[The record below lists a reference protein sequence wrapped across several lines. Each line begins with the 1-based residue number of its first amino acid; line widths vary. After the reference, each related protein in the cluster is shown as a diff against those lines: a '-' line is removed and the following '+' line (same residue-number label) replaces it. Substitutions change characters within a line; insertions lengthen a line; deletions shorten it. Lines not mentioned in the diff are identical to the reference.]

1 MSPTVEARADDG
13 RPRECD
19 LVLKGGVTSGVV
31 YPSAIAAI
39 AARFTLRNIGGASAG
54 AIAAAVAAAAE
65 FRRRRDPASDPF
77 AELRGLAAELA
88 EGDNLQ
94 RLFTPS
100 PRTAPAWKL
109 VRPLLLWEH
118 WGRKLA
124 GVFFGI
130 LGSAGAL
137 FLALTAA
144 VLRLSH
150 AGPLVWALSLA
161 VVFAGVA
168 VLQVARAWRAL
179 EANELGLCTGMPDLG
194 PRATLGVA
202 DMTAA
207 EQRVLVPWLHLKI
220 QDMAGLAPERPLTFG
235 DLWGAPSSL
244 TDPADVAAHHDAQWN
259 GQTPRAI
266 TLELLTTDLTTG
278 RPQRVPFDDELFVR
292 PGDLGRLFPAE
303 VVAWMVARG
312 ARCPADPALIR
323 LPAPWDL
330 PVVFAVR
337 LSLSFPLLFSVVPLY
352 RQTPG
357 EMRRCWFSDGG
368 ILSNFPIHLFD
379 QLLPDRPTFGLNLR
393 HDFGPAEPDE
403 ARVAFATPGDGVEL
417 YDPFGRARPRL
428 VDFALAMLRALQVWQ
443 DHSQMQLP
451 GFSDRIVHLRLRP
464 EEGGLNLSMP
474 PALIAQLARLGTRA
488 GEALCARFAV
498 ERTADP
504 ATGAPPETAWDAQR
518 RMRFRCA
525 AAMLGRVAS
534 KMNLVA
540 DDYAALMAAERVGA
554 AASPRRW
561 TSAAQVRSATELIDA
576 VCAQGRRIE
585 AIVDPDDRLDHD
597 APRPHSTLRITSR
610 HQG

>member
-19 LVLKGGVTSGVV
+19 LVLKGGITSGIV
-31 YPSAIAAI
+31 YPSAIAAL

-65 FRRRRDPASDPF
+65 HRRRREPASDPF
-77 AELRGLAAELA
+77 AEVRGLAAELA
-88 EGDNLQ
+88 EGQNLQ
-94 RLFTPS
+94 LLFTPQR
-100 PRTAPAWKL
+100 RTAPAWNIL
-109 VRPLLLWEH
+109 RPLLLSERWS
-118 WGRKLA
+118 RKLA
-124 GVFFGI
+124 GVFFGV

-137 FLALTAA
+137 FLALTAV
-144 VLRLSH
+144 VLYLSH
-150 AGPLVWALSLA
+150 AGALVWALTLA
-161 VVFAGVA
+161 FVFTA
-168 VLQVARAWRAL
+168 VTALQIARAWRSL
-179 EANELGLCTGMPDLG
+179 EANELGLCTGMPDAG
-194 PRATLGVA
+194 PRAVA
-202 DMTAA
+202 AMTDA
-207 EQRVLVPWLHLKI
+207 ERRVLIPWLHLKI
-220 QDMAGLAPERPLTFG
+220 QRIAGLALDRPLTFG
-235 DLWGAPSSL
+235 DLWGAPDAL
-244 TDPADVAAHHDAQWN
+244 TDPVELAAHHDAQWN

-292 PGDLGRLFPAE
+292 PADLRRLFPAE
-303 VVAWMVARG
+303 VADWIVARG
-312 ARCPADPALIR
+312 APCPADPALIQ

-379 QLLPDRPTFGLNLR
+379 QMLPDRPTFGINLR

-403 ARVAFATPGDGVEL
+403 ARVVFASPGDGVEL
-417 YDPFGRARPRL
+417 YDPFGRDRPRL

-464 EEGGLNLSMP
+464 SEGGLNLSMP
-474 PALIAQLARLGTRA
+474 PALIAQLGRLGTRA

-498 ERTADP
+498 ERSADP
-504 ATGAPPETAWDAQR
+504 ATGEPTETAWDAQR

-540 DDYAALMAAERVGA
+540 DD
-554 AASPRRW
+554 
-561 TSAAQVRSATELIDA
+561 
-576 VCAQGRRIE
+576 
-585 AIVDPDDRLDHD
+585 
-597 APRPHSTLRITSR
+597 
-610 HQG
+610 